1 MVREEISDDTMQNK
15 ILDDSVRRVKI
26 ESNEMKKCLDKCE
39 IIDALKHASVMLEE
53 LKTSALT
60 PQYYYKLYIDIT
72 KELQL
77 LDLTLT
83 EELQKKN
90 KINDLYEVVQY
101 ANSIIPRLY
110 LLITVGIIY
119 IKLGEASAKEMLKD
133 MVEMCRGVQHPL
145 RGLFLRS
152 YLLQCTKNLL
162 PNSTVTNEKEDN
174 GTLQDSVEFILS
186 NFAEMN
192 KLWVRMQHQGQS
204 RDREQR
210 EKERREIQVL
220 VGTNLVRL
228 AQLETIDVDMYK
240 KYILPKILEQVVCC
254 RDAIAQEYLM
264 ECLIDVF
271 PDEFHVRCLNIFLKT
286 CADIHQ
292 MVNIRNVLVTLIER
306 LSSLGVTEEGRIIQE
321 DANLFDVLSDEIAS
335 IVQSRVDMPTES
347 VVALQVS
354 MMDFAL
360 KCYQKRCDYA
370 DKVLQVTCSL
380 LQCKSQQKFAY
391 NSPVGKELIKLLRLP
406 VDFYNNAMRLLLLK
420 NYPLVLSLL
429 DHRGRI
435 KCSCQIVYSMLEQR
449 TFVKTAEQAEM
460 LLNLLQTLIK
470 DEPDQ
475 PKNYEITEEFVEE
488 QILISRLI
496 HLFSADSLDVQY
508 DILMSCK
515 SYFTAGGAHRYRYTL
530 VPVVFSAFDLV
541 RKYSDVRDQWN
552 NIMQDN
558 EWENKVEK
566 LIKLIHQL
574 LSLLMSQTR
583 AAHLPIRLYLQG
595 ALLIN
600 SVPMEKSSLQAYE
613 FIAQAFA
620 IYEEEISVSKEKLAA
635 IILIAGTLQRMT
647 CFGEDDH
654 ERLRDQC
661 RLAASKLI
669 SKSSQCRAVAT
680 CAHLF
685 WSSRIADRDQP
696 MHDGEQVVNCLKKC
710 LQIASQCMD
719 PCAQVQL
726 FTEILDHYV
735 YFAEDGCKEI
745 VTHQL
750 NELIAKI
757 RETLLQLEPSS
768 DSEQIQK
775 HFNNSVEHLREK
787 ADAAEVSGSIAFA
800 ELIL

>member
-110 LLITVGIIY
+110 LLITIGIIY

-162 PNSTVTNEKEDN
+162 PNSTISNEKEDN

-286 CADIHQ
+286 CADMNQ

-306 LSSLGVTEEGRIIQE
+306 LSSLGVTEE
-321 DANLFDVLSDEIAS
+321 VLYN
-335 IVQSRVDMPTES
+335 R
-347 VVALQVS
+347 ALICQP
-354 MMDFAL
+354 
-360 KCYQKRCDYA
+360 KKRYDYA

-406 VDFYNNAMRLLLLK
+406 VDFYNNAMQLLLLK

-435 KCSCQIVYSMLEQR
+435 KCSCQVVYNMLEQR

-460 LLNLLQTLIK
+460 LLNLLQTLLK

-475 PKNYEITEEFVEE
+475 PKDYEITEEFAEE

-496 HLFSADSLDVQY
+496 HLFSADSSDVQY

-541 RKYSDVRDQWN
+541 RKYSDIQD
-552 NIMQDN
+552 QDN

-600 SVPMEKSSLQAYE
+600 SVPMEKRSLQAYE
-613 FIAQAFA
+613 FMAQAFA

-745 VTHQL
+745 ATHQL

-768 DSEQIQK
+768 DSEQIQR

-787 ADAAEVSGSIAFA
+787 AVAAKVSGSIAFA
-800 ELIL
+800 ELVL

>member
-1 MVREEISDDTMQNK
+1 
-15 ILDDSVRRVKI
+15 
-26 ESNEMKKCLDKCE
+26 
-39 IIDALKHASVMLEE
+39 
-53 LKTSALT
+53 
-60 PQYYYKLYIDIT
+60 
-72 KELQL
+72 
-77 LDLTLT
+77 
-83 EELQKKN
+83 
-90 KINDLYEVVQY
+90 
-101 ANSIIPRLY
+101 
-110 LLITVGIIY
+110 
-119 IKLGEASAKEMLKD
+119 
-133 MVEMCRGVQHPL
+133 
-145 RGLFLRS
+145 
-152 YLLQCTKNLL
+152 
-162 PNSTVTNEKEDN
+162 
-174 GTLQDSVEFILS
+174 
-186 NFAEMN
+186 MN

-391 NSPVGKELIKLLRLP
+391 NSPVGKELVKLLRLP
-406 VDFYNNAMRLLLLK
+406 VDFYSNAMRLLLLK

-435 KCSCQIVYSMLEQR
+435 RCSCQIVYSMLEQR

-460 LLNLLQTLIK
+460 LLNLLQTLLK

-508 DILMSCK
+508 D
-515 SYFTAGGAHRYRYTL
+515 
-530 VPVVFSAFDLV
+530 
-541 RKYSDVRDQWN
+541 WN
-552 NIMQDN
+552 NIMQDD

-719 PCAQVQL
+719 PCAQ
-726 FTEILDHYV
+726 
-735 YFAEDGCKEI
+735 I
-745 VTHQL
+745 VTRQL

-775 HFNNSVEHLREK
+775 HFNNSIEHLREK
-787 ADAAEVSGSIAFA
+787 AVAAKVSGSIAFA
-800 ELIL
+800 ELVL

>member
-1 MVREEISDDTMQNK
+1 
-15 ILDDSVRRVKI
+15 
-26 ESNEMKKCLDKCE
+26 
-39 IIDALKHASVMLEE
+39 
-53 LKTSALT
+53 
-60 PQYYYKLYIDIT
+60 
-72 KELQL
+72 
-77 LDLTLT
+77 
-83 EELQKKN
+83 
-90 KINDLYEVVQY
+90 
-101 ANSIIPRLY
+101 
-110 LLITVGIIY
+110 
-119 IKLGEASAKEMLKD
+119 
-133 MVEMCRGVQHPL
+133 
-145 RGLFLRS
+145 
-152 YLLQCTKNLL
+152 
-162 PNSTVTNEKEDN
+162 
-174 GTLQDSVEFILS
+174 
-186 NFAEMN
+186 
-192 KLWVRMQHQGQS
+192 
-204 RDREQR
+204 
-210 EKERREIQVL
+210 
-220 VGTNLVRL
+220 
-228 AQLETIDVDMYK
+228 
-240 KYILPKILEQVVCC
+240 
-254 RDAIAQEYLM
+254 M

-406 VDFYNNAMRLLLLK
+406 VDFYSNAMRLLLLK

-541 RKYSDVRDQWN
+541 RKYSDVRDQ
-552 NIMQDN
+552 DN

-595 ALLIN
+595 ALLLN

-726 FTEILDHYV
+726 FTEILDHY
-735 YFAEDGCKEI
+735 I

-787 ADAAEVSGSIAFA
+787 AVAAEVSGSIAFA
-800 ELIL
+800 ELVL

>member
-110 LLITVGIIY
+110 LLITIGIIY

-162 PNSTVTNEKEDN
+162 PNSTISNEKEDN

-286 CADIHQ
+286 CADMNQ

-306 LSSLGVTEEGRIIQE
+306 LSSLGVTEEGKIIQE

-347 VVALQVS
+347 VVALQ
-354 MMDFAL
+354 
-360 KCYQKRCDYA
+360 KRYDYA

-406 VDFYNNAMRLLLLK
+406 VDFYNNAMQLLLLK

-435 KCSCQIVYSMLEQR
+435 KCSCQVVYNMLEQR

-460 LLNLLQTLIK
+460 LLNLLQTLLK

-475 PKNYEITEEFVEE
+475 PKDYEITEEFAEE

-496 HLFSADSLDVQY
+496 HLFSADSSDVQY
-508 DILMSCK
+508 D
-515 SYFTAGGAHRYRYTL
+515 
-530 VPVVFSAFDLV
+530 
-541 RKYSDVRDQWN
+541 
-552 NIMQDN
+552 DN

-600 SVPMEKSSLQAYE
+600 SVPMEKRSLQAYE
-613 FIAQAFA
+613 FMAQAFA

-719 PCAQVQL
+719 PCAQ
-726 FTEILDHYV
+726 
-735 YFAEDGCKEI
+735 I

-768 DSEQIQK
+768 DSEQIQR

-787 ADAAEVSGSIAFA
+787 AVAAKVSGSIAFA
-800 ELIL
+800 ELVL

>member
-264 ECLIDVF
+264 ECLIDVSQ
-271 PDEFHVRCLNIFLKT
+271 CLSDCNKNLI
-286 CADIHQ
+286 I
-292 MVNIRNVLVTLIER
+292 TLIERFVDLNLIGWLFVFDLMFCFR

-406 VDFYNNAMRLLLLK
+406 VDFYSNAMRLLLLK

-541 RKYSDVRDQWN
+541 RKYSDVRDQ
-552 NIMQDN
+552 DN

-685 WSSRIADRDQP
+685 WSSRIADHDQP

-787 ADAAEVSGSIAFA
+787 AVAAEVSGSIAFA
-800 ELIL
+800 ELVL